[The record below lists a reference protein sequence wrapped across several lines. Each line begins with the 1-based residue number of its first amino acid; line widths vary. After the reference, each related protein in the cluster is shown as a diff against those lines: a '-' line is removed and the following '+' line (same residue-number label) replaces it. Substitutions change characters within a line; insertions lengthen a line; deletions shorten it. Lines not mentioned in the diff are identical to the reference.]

1 MIIMPDTDVLVSA
14 IFFPSERTR
23 RFIREVSEGHSLLLC
38 DCVIEELELLVE
50 RKFPDKKTALEQFLI
65 ALPYQL
71 VVTERGQGRVE
82 RVLKAAETEDVDMI
96 ISGDRSLR
104 RRKTEVSILTV
115 SEFLGRMIMRK
126 MLSWKLVL
134 RARLK
139 TALTLLLI
147 IAATFLFL
155 YNLLEYTMT
164 NRQYQE
170 AMAQYWGNIT
180 LDRATFADGESTAG
194 DLDEWD
200 GLVFLSSKENP
211 VATEKHAY
219 ERYHKEGFTAEEI
232 AELMELP
239 YIDDVSTRYMTAG
252 ISEDFTRIDT
262 HSIPA
267 TQYFEWCRY
276 DSRIVFEA
284 TVLEKDHNPYNHPS
298 MGLSFGSIA
307 GESELHNLLIDDI
320 EVLAGDPQW
329 LNQVECYSDEEN
341 LPEGK
346 HRITYDVSFPETI
359 ENQELM
365 LASGGGVGS
374 PIFYQVNH
382 VDQAFHESLEA
393 GRRYIFVCR
402 ISPDAWQMS
411 GRVPYG
417 FMAFGDDTIYDWW
430 PYAYDV
436 TDLPENYIEGEEFA
450 PLRELI
456 KITNDDMHTMDVV
469 YAEDMRTI
477 RRYQEGK
484 FLLMDGRFL
493 NEQDTA
499 EKKPVCVIADT
510 FAETYGLKLGDT
522 ISLRLGDKL
531 FENYAPV
538 GAVASFRQRYA
549 ENFTEEQEFEIV
561 GLYHEVGLE
570 TLKPGL
576 RYWTYSENAIFVP
589 QSFLP
594 VSDEALADWALSP
607 ADVSLIVSDAKN
619 ITPFADEVL
628 STLSEMGYVTYY
640 SDSGWPE
647 ISEQLQQTGLLSLLK
662 LIAFSAA
669 VVLVLLL
676 TMYLFVIQRKKE
688 FAVMRALGCP
698 KKNAVAVL
706 LFPLSLLAV
715 IGVALGAGLAVC
727 YTSVTFAEKLK
738 SYAEFGHA
746 IDGSIPVAAV
756 LLSVVACFALL
767 MIFAFVGLAYIAR
780 LNPLELL
787 QGGSRSKKKKAKRSV
802 VAETAP
808 VEVRMEAIRGLEPI
822 EAKSKPAPGFM
833 WRYIRR
839 HACRSLGKTVLL
851 ILVTALLVGAM
862 GQFSA
867 VRNSYQELYQA
878 IDVKVRFLDFEL
890 AKAKKFAETDYV
902 TGGYYEYNYVMGEIP
917 LPTDEESYVYG
928 SYCVSN
934 NILHNVPEAI
944 TFLEGYDA
952 ETVMDVNE
960 RICVMPHG
968 MMEKLGVQLGDTV
981 ELNENNYLPLV
992 EFYNQDKTHEEH
1004 LDMYH
1009 RHGVKVQIV
1018 GSIDSMD
1025 NTVYVPLAAKGYFK
1039 SLFDV
1044 VYLSF
1049 AEYSLADYHRA
1060 IELRTY
1066 AKSLLEPDDGH
1077 QPRFSMD
1084 TSEADRIYNTYQMIE
1099 TLYPIAF
1106 ATAVI
1111 IGAIIMGLL
1120 ILQRAKEAA
1129 TLRIL
1134 GATNG
1139 RTRTLLA
1146 VEQILLC
1153 IIGLVLAIAALFVI
1167 NGGELLKTSA
1177 AIGIYLAVHVAACVI
1192 GCIAGAVSVTRH
1204 KALELLQV
1212 KE

>member
-1 MIIMPDTDVLVSA
+1 MVIMLDTDVLISA
-14 IFFPSERTR
+14 IFYPSERTR
-23 RFIREVSEGHSLLLC
+23 RFIREISDQHQLLLC
-38 DCVIEELELLVE
+38 DCVIEELEWMVE
-50 RKFPDKKTALEQFLI
+50 NKLPTKKTAMEQFFI
-65 ALPYQL
+65 TLPFRL
-71 VVTERGQGRVE
+71 VVTDSELSSEERILR
-82 RVLKAAETEDVDMI
+82 AALEEDVDML
-96 ISGDRSLR
+96 ISGDRALLR
-104 RRKTEVSILTV
+104 RKVGLTV
-115 SEFLGRMIMRK
+115 LTMSEFLGRMIMRK

-147 IAATFLFL
+147 VAATFLFL

-170 AMAQYWGNIT
+170 AMAQYWGNLT
-180 LDRATFADGESTAG
+180 LDRPTFADGESIP
-194 DLDEWD
+194 DSLDEWR
-200 GLVFLSSKENP
+200 GYVFISSKDNP
-211 VATEKHAY
+211 FASEALPYEKFHM
-219 ERYHKEGFTAEEI
+219 EGFTASEI

-239 YIDDVSTRYMTAG
+239 YIDGVSTRYMTAG
-252 ISEDFTRIDT
+252 ISDKYERID
-262 HSIPA
+262 IINPLGIMN
-267 TQYFEWCRY
+267 FEFCRY
-276 DSRIVFEA
+276 NSRVVIEA
-284 TVLEKDHNPYNHPS
+284 TILEKDYRYEPGDAL
-298 MGLSFGSIA
+298 GLSFGSIW
-307 GESELHNLLIDDI
+307 GQTDVHNILIDDI
-320 EVLAGDPQW
+320 EVLTGSPQW
-329 LNQVECYSDEEN
+329 VSRLERVDDDYF
-341 LPEGK
+341 LPEGQ
-346 HRITYDVSFPETI
+346 HLITYDVSRPETI
-359 ENQELM
+359 EAKEFLYT
-365 LASGGGVGS
+365 SGAGS
-374 PIFYQVNH
+374 PYFYQVNH
-382 VDQAFHESLEA
+382 MDQAFNESLEV

-402 ISPDAWQMS
+402 
-411 GRVPYG
+411 GKNG
-417 FMAFGDDTIYDWW
+417 GLLFGDDTIYEWW

-436 TDLPENYIEGEEFA
+436 TDLPEDYIEGDDFA

-456 KITNDDMHTMDVV
+456 KITNDDLHTMDVV
-469 YAEDMRTI
+469 YAEEMRTI

-484 FLLMDGRFL
+484 FLLMEGRLL

-499 EKKPVCVIADT
+499 EKKPVCVVADT
-510 FAETYGLKLGDT
+510 FAETYGLKVGDK

-538 GAVASFRQRYA
+538 GAVASFRERYA
-549 ENFTEEQEFEIV
+549 ENFTEAQEFEIV
-561 GLYHEVGLE
+561 GLYHETGLE

-576 RYWTYSENAIFVP
+576 RYWAYSENAIFVP

-594 VSDEALADWALSP
+594 VSEEALADWALSP
-607 ADVSLIVSDAKN
+607 ADLSLIVSDAKN

-647 ISEQLQQTGLLSLLK
+647 ISEQLKQTGLLSLLK
-662 LIAFSAA
+662 LITFSAA

-727 YTSVTFAEKLK
+727 YTSITFAEKLK

-746 IDGSIPVAAV
+746 IDGSIPVSSV
-756 LLSVVACFALL
+756 LLSVVGCFVLL
-767 MIFAFVGLAYIAR
+767 MIFAAIGLGYIAR

-787 QGGSRSKKKKAKRSV
+787 QGGSRSKKKKAKRNAV
-802 VAETAP
+802 EEVAP
-808 VEVRMEAIRGLEPI
+808 VKANIDAIRALEPI
-822 EAKSKPAPGFM
+822 EPKSKPSAGFM

-839 HACRSLGKTVLL
+839 HASRSLGKTVLL
-851 ILVTALLVGAM
+851 VLVTALLVGAM

-867 VRNSYQELYQA
+867 VRNSYQELYQS
-878 IDVKVRFLDFEL
+878 IDVKVRFLDFEY
-890 AKAKKFAETDYV
+890 AKARDFAETDYV
-902 TGGYYEYNYVMGEIP
+902 TGGYYEYNYILGEIP
-917 LPTDEESYVYG
+917 LHTDELSYVYG

-934 NILHNVPEAI
+934 DILHNVAEAI
-944 TFLEGYDA
+944 TFLDGYDA

-960 RICVMPHG
+960 RICVMPRG
-968 MMEKLGVQLGDTV
+968 MMEELGVGLGDTV
-981 ELNENNYLPLV
+981 ELNQNDYLPLI

-1018 GSIDSMD
+1018 GCIDSAD
-1025 NTVYVPLAAKGYFK
+1025 DTVYVPLAAKGYFK

-1106 ATAVI
+1106 VTAVL

-1134 GATNG
+1134 GATNS

-1146 VEQILLC
+1146 VEQVLLC
-1153 IIGLVLAIAALFVI
+1153 IIGLVLALAALLSI
-1167 NGGELLKTSA
+1167 NGAELMKTST